1 MPLVI
6 PNRSLVFLAALTALL
21 LPATAVQGAAGTTP
35 ADAHDHRP
43 SAGSDVLAQDF
54 QRDIYDGN
62 NQFVGADGVTYQ
74 SAPVAVPGLDGE
86 LFYGADFDVACGLG
100 GAASSAMRKVT
111 KLARMI
117 EASGRTVIWTAGPS
131 KTSVL
136 NSKIDWANLPHG
148 NCDKIGLD
156 AQRHY
161 IDHVKDPT
169 FLPLR
174 RRLAYDPRQ
183 VYFKSDPH
191 WTTVGASVFAKQVAL
206 RLSAKVARKQRYVY
220 GTETR
225 NGLFNSLR
233 GIDAP
238 ETAETALPDGKV
250 VIRTAKSS
258 VEDWPGYPAITFD
271 HSWNTRP
278 AKSSV
283 AGHTLLLGD
292 SFMLYALAS
301 MRPIFHH
308 GRFMWVD
315 HVDVDDVVKA
325 IKHSDTVV
333 MEVLQ
338 TFLPLNQILVSSK
351 FRKQVKRALDVKK

>member
-1 MPLVI
+1 MI
-6 PNRSLVFLAALTALL
+6 PSRSLALVAALTALL
-21 LPATAVQGAAGTTP
+21 LPATAMQDAVASSTADHQHPRASVRGPLVQEFARG
-35 ADAHDHRP
+35 
-43 SAGSDVLAQDF
+43 L
-54 QRDIYDGN
+54 YDDQN
-62 NQFVGADGVTYQ
+62 HFVGADGITYA

-100 GAASSAMRKVT
+100 GAPSSAIRQIG
-111 KLARMI
+111 KLAKII
-117 EASGRTVIWTAGPS
+117 EKSGRTVIWTAGPS

-136 NSKIDWANLPHG
+136 TSKIDMANLPHG
-148 NCDKIGLD
+148 ACDKIGLD

-161 IDHVKDPT
+161 IDHLRDPS
-169 FLPLR
+169 FLPVRKL
-174 RRLAYDPRQ
+174 LATDPRQ

-191 WTTVGASVFAKQVAL
+191 WTTVGASVFAQQVAQ
-206 RLSAKVARKQRYVY
+206 RLSPKVARKQRYVY

-233 GIDAP
+233 GIDDP
-238 ETAETALPDGKV
+238 ETAETALPADKV
-250 VIRTAKSS
+250 RIKTAKDS
-258 VEDWPGYPAITFD
+258 VEDWPGYPNVVFD

-278 AKSSV
+278 AKRSIP
-283 AGHTLLLGD
+283 GDTLLLGD

-315 HVDVDDVVKA
+315 HVRIHDVIQA

-333 MEVLQ
+333 IEILQ
-338 TFLPLNQILVSSK
+338 TFLPLSQVMVSAQ
-351 FRKQVKRALDVKK
+351 FRKQVKKVLATRK